1 MLSYIFQICV
11 YRFTNNL
18 LSTAQQ
24 VWLQKFGGAKNPIS
38 QLNDTIIK
46 EDEPQIQK
54 SVSALNSA
62 QSVSAPKSTQK
73 DARQEVK
80 LTSEGLRPG
89 ERLVVLS
96 ISFLC
101 FCFGY
106 SCYRLNLKILFR
118 FKMIKEQEARRK
130 QQREEEEEEKR
141 KLKEA
146 AAKGTQITNE
156 IHGEAR
162 LLEKENGV
170 AVELVVEKSEE
181 VESQT
186 TTHNSSSVGVSVNG
200 DRSIQDLKEDQNTVS
215 MLQMEN
221 SEVSTN
227 LDVDRRDEQE
237 SKESRGNE
245 KVYSKYALQ
254 YKFSYACT
262 CQ

>member
-1 MLSYIFQICV
+1 
-11 YRFTNNL
+11 
-18 LSTAQQ
+18 
-24 VWLQKFGGAKNPIS
+24 
-38 QLNDTIIK
+38 
-46 EDEPQIQK
+46 
-54 SVSALNSA
+54 
-62 QSVSAPKSTQK
+62 
-73 DARQEVK
+73 
-80 LTSEGLRPG
+80 
-89 ERLVVLS
+89 
-96 ISFLC
+96 
-101 FCFGY
+101 
-106 SCYRLNLKILFR
+106 
-118 FKMIKEQEARRK
+118 MIKEQEARRK
-130 QQREEEEEEKR
+130 QQREEEEEKR

-146 AAKGTQITNE
+146 AAKGTLEITNE

-181 VESQT
+181 VESKT

-221 SEVSTN
+221 SEVSSN
-227 LDVDRRDEQE
+227 LDVDRRDGQE

-262 CQ
+262 LDLHSD